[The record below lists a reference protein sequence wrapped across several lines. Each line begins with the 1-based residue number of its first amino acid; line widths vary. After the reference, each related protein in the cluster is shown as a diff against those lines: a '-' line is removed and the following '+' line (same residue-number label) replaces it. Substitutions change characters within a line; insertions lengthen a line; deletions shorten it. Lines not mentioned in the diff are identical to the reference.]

1 MTDDNRTKS
10 HSTKAKQRRTF
21 MAYFIICTFLLSL
34 IISSSSNSLPDGF
47 VYVRD
52 LIPDIQISLRYA
64 SDENFQGHIVNGY
77 LANVSILTR
86 AATLALK
93 EVQTKA
99 KSQGFEL
106 VIYDGYRPQ
115 KSVNQFVNW
124 SESVNINET
133 KKSFYYPRVN
143 RNETFQLGYIAKK
156 SGHTRGSTIDLT
168 IISSGKRVQN
178 PLNPIQRNL
187 SDDFSIF
194 YLDDGTVDMGS
205 SFDLFDQASHTNST
219 LVNGTHH
226 KRRMYLK
233 NLMDQAGFDNYA
245 NEWWHYTLRN
255 EPFPDTYFDFDIQS
269 SATGIDPNRC
279 FLAFISMLF
288 FSFFRH

>member
-1 MTDDNRTKS
+1 MFYCTSLFIFIVSSS
-10 HSTKAKQRRTF
+10 HS
-21 MAYFIICTFLLSL
+21 
-34 IISSSSNSLPDGF
+34 LPSGF

-52 LIPDIQISLRYA
+52 IIPDIQISLRYA

-86 AATLALK
+86 EATLALK
-93 EVQTKA
+93 RVQTIA
-99 KSQGFEL
+99 KILNYEL

-124 SESVNINET
+124 SESLTINET

-143 RNETFQLGYIAKK
+143 RNETFQQGYIAKK

-168 IISSGKRVQN
+168 LIPLGQTVLN
-178 PLNPIQRNL
+178 PLRPIQRNL
-187 SDDFSIF
+187 TDYFSIF
-194 YLDDGTVDMGS
+194 YLNDGTLDMGS

-219 LVNGTHH
+219 LVNITYQEQ
-226 KRRMYLK
+226 RRFLK
-233 NLMDQAGFDNYA
+233 NLMDLGGFDNYE

-269 SATGIDPNRC
+269 FANRRELNVNFVFSIWI
-279 FLAFISMLF
+279 FLYFT
-288 FSFFRH
+288 H

>member
-1 MTDDNRTKS
+1 
-10 HSTKAKQRRTF
+10 
-21 MAYFIICTFLLSL
+21 MACLIIFTFLLSL
-34 IISSSSNSLPDGF
+34 IVPSSSTLPDGF

-52 LIPDIQISLRYA
+52 IIPDIQISLRYA

-86 AATLALK
+86 AAALALK
-93 EVQTKA
+93 QVQTAA
-99 KSQGFEL
+99 KILGHEL

-124 SESVNINET
+124 SESLNINET
-133 KKSFYYPRVN
+133 KKSFYYPRVD
-143 RNETFQLGYIAKK
+143 RNETFQLGYIARK

-168 IISSGKRVQN
+168 LISLGKHVQN
-178 PLNPIQRNL
+178 PLTPIPRNL
-187 SDDFSIF
+187 TDNFPIY
-194 YLDDGTVDMGS
+194 YLDDGTIDMGS

-219 LVNGTHH
+219 LVNITHH
-226 KRRMYLK
+226 QQRMFLK
-233 NLMDQAGFDNYA
+233 TLMDQAGFDNYE

-269 SATGIDPNRC
+269 LSTQMDQNRS
-279 FLAFISMLF
+279 FLFSILILLYFI
-288 FSFFRH
+288 H